1 LKCKGLFFYGE
12 CSTATPAQIKKI
24 HALKSALNLDDADY
38 RAMLSGYVT
47 PEGDFVWSSKDLS
60 FDQASSLINA
70 MEGII
75 DRSPVLRDR
84 LYASPKQLRLI
95 AVLWRRITRAADEE
109 GSRKTLY
116 SFLRNRFHVRRFDR
130 IPKKQIGK
138 VIKSLRTITGRA
150 SDHN

>member
-1 LKCKGLFFYGE
+1 M
-12 CSTATPAQIKKI
+12 ATPAQIKKI
-24 HALKSALNLDDADY
+24 HALKSVLDLDEEDY
-38 RAMLSGYVT
+38 RLMLSAYVT

-60 FDQASSLINA
+60 FDQAASFINT

-75 DRSPVLRDR
+75 DRSPALLER
-84 LYASPKQLRLI
+84 LYASPKQLRFI
-95 AVLWRRITRAADEE
+95 AALWGRITRAGNGE

-138 VIKSLRTITGRA
+138 VIKSLRMITTRA
-150 SDHN
+150 AQ

>member
-1 LKCKGLFFYGE
+1 M
-12 CSTATPAQIKKI
+12 ATPAQIKKI
-24 HALKSALNLDDADY
+24 HALKSVLDLDDEDY
-38 RAMLSGYVT
+38 RAMLSAYVT

-60 FDQASSLINA
+60 FGQAASLINT

-75 DRSPVLRDR
+75 DRSPALRDR
-84 LYASPKQLRLI
+84 LYASRKQLRLI
-95 AVLWRRITRAADEE
+95 AALWRRITRADNEE

-138 VIKSLRTITGRA
+138 VIKSLRIISGRG
-150 SDHN
+150 HL